1 MYLGLARPDIF
12 VLDDEFSVRSLSRG
26 CEWPSVCEWLLLA
39 LCVMPDNVPTSGG
52 CGSNERLVCER
63 LKESSKRLGKLI
75 QELDLSRGLLL
86 HCSRDMIES
95 RAKVNLKSE
104 KTC

>member
-12 VLDDEFSVRSLSRG
+12 VLDDEFSVRSFSRG
-26 CEWPSVCEWLLLA
+26 CEWPGVCECLLLA

-63 LKESSKRLGKLI
+63 LKKSANRLRKLI
-75 QELDLSRGLLL
+75 QELDLFRGLLL
-86 HCSRDMIES
+86 HCCRDVIES
-95 RAKVNLKSE
+95 RAKVNLKFR
-104 KTC
+104 KMC